1 VVVLPG
7 SWNAGVRRTKRRSK
21 ARNYTGRLLSSD
33 SECKESVMAAM
44 PAPGSKRRAAPPR
57 VGRIARPEG
66 AWVRPAGQ
74 VPAAAR

>member
-1 VVVLPG
+1 MVVLPG

-44 PAPGSKRRAAPPR
+44 PAPGSKRRAAPRERAALRGPT
-57 VGRIARPEG
+57 
-66 AWVRPAGQ
+66 VRGCG
-74 VPAAAR
+74 